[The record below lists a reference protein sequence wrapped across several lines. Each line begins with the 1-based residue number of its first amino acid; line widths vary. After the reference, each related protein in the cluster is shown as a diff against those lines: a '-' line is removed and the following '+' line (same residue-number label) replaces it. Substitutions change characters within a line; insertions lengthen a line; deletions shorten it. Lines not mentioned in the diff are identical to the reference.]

1 MGRVFAMIYRGAL
14 VNCLSGR
21 YLGHVSLLRP
31 YNPEHAGQRA
41 VLAQRLFKGLVLA
54 PQFLVAYMP
63 LVLVQKVLG
72 RTLYLELERMK
83 LAVADAIRWSAI
95 VTERLLFRPIFGD
108 IGYGIEQD

>member
-1 MGRVFAMIYRGAL
+1 MLYRGAL

-31 YNPEHAGQRA
+31 YNPEHAGRRA

-63 LVLVQKVLG
+63 LVLVQRVLG
-72 RTLYLELERMK
+72 SPLYLKLERVK
-83 LAVADAIRWSAI
+83 LAVADAIRWNAI
-95 VTERLLFRPIFGD
+95 ITERLLFRPIFGD

>member
-1 MGRVFAMIYRGAL
+1 M
-14 VNCLSGR
+14 
-21 YLGHVSLLRP
+21 LRP
-31 YNPEHAGQRA
+31 YNPEHAGHNA

-72 RTLYLELERMK
+72 STLYLELERVK
-83 LAVADAIRWSAI
+83 LAIADAIRWSAI
-95 VTERLLFRPIFGD
+95 VIERFLFRPIFGD